1 MQEFYND
8 MAILPYGYHKLESFP
23 LQTLGKVVEGTTQK
37 MVLSLVTSTGLDVS
51 QEGKHFHGLCEDQRK
66 SNNIGR

>member
-37 MVLSLVTSTGLDVS
+37 IVSSLVPSTGLDVS
-51 QEGKHFHGLCEDQRK
+51 QDNLHR
-66 SNNIGR
+66 